1 MEMSSL
7 EIFSSEGC
15 PFAQRSRMV
24 LIEKGVEFSLTEIN
38 LGKKPEGW
46 EKISPY
52 GKVPLLRNDGVTIY
66 ESAIINE
73 YLDETFPDP
82 P

>member
-1 MEMSSL
+1 MSSL

-24 LIEKGVEFSLTEIN
+24 LIEKGVQFSLTEIN

-52 GKVPLLRNDGVTIY
+52 GK
-66 ESAIINE
+66 E
-73 YLDETFPDP
+73 
-82 P
+82 